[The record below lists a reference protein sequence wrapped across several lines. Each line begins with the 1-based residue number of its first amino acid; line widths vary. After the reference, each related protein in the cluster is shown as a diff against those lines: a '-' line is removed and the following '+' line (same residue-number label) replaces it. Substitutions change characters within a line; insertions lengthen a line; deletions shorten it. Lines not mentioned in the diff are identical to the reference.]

1 MAAAA
6 GRETSVGTA
15 GRGAVAATG
24 GGVTAAAGLGTAC
37 AVGEPSG
44 IVGTAG
50 VASLAALADLSF
62 GRVVAAADAP
72 TVAGAGRELSR
83 AAAPRDP
90 RRGALD
96 AAVFGAESAEVCC
109 EVRSGA
115 PESGL
120 SAWATPAP
128 EASAAPT
135 PRATA
140 SAPIRPT

>member
-1 MAAAA
+1 MAAGRAAAA

-15 GRGAVAATG
+15 G
-24 GGVTAAAGLGTAC
+24 

-44 IVGTAG
+44 IVGTDGA
-50 VASLAALADLSF
+50 ASLAAVAELAI
-62 GRVVAAADAP
+62 GRLAAAAESP
-72 TVAGAGRELSR
+72 TVAGAGREVFR
-83 AAAPRDP
+83 AATPRDP

-96 AAVFGAESAEVCC
+96 DAVVGAESAEACC
-109 EVRSGA
+109 EVRSGV

-120 SAWATPAP
+120 SARATPVP
-128 EASAAPT
+128 VASAAPT